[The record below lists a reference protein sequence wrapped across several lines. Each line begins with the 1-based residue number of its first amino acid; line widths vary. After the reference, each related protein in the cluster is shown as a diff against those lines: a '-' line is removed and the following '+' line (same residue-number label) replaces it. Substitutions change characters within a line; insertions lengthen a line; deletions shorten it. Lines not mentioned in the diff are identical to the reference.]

1 MLSEDRVRLR
11 HMLDAARLA
20 LRFVQGRR
28 RDDLED
34 DDLLSFGVV
43 RALEIIG
50 EAAKQ
55 VSQDLKDKCPN
66 VEWNEIAA
74 TRNRLIHGYFDVD
87 LDIVWTILTKD
98 LPPLISELDK
108 VMRKK

>member
-1 MLSEDRVRLR
+1 MKRDDRVRLL
-11 HMLDAARLA
+11 HMLDASRKALA
-20 LRFVQGRR
+20 FIENSDRQ
-28 RDDLED
+28 DLET

-55 VSQDLKDKCPN
+55 VSEDLK
-66 VEWNEIAA
+66 NEYPEVKWTETAA

-87 LDIVWTILTKD
+87 LDIVWSILKKD
-98 LPPLISELDK
+98 LPQLIEQLEAIL
-108 VMRKK
+108 

>member
-1 MLSEDRVRLR
+1 
-11 HMLDAARLA
+11 MLDASRKAIAFIEHSDRH
-20 LRFVQGRR
+20 
-28 RDDLED
+28 DLET

-55 VSQDLKDKCPN
+55 VSDDLK
-66 VEWNEIAA
+66 NEYPEVNWIETAA

-87 LDIVWTILTKD
+87 LDIVWSILKKD
-98 LPPLISELDK
+98 LPQLIKQLEAIL
-108 VMRKK
+108 R